1 MPTDDPMQVLTQ
13 PSPLPHAIETRRLDF
28 TYPEGEHVL
37 RGLDLTVPTG
47 ARCLLVGANGSGKT
61 TLLTLLAG
69 RHMVSDDAVRVLGRP
84 AFADTSL
91 VNDVS
96 FIGGQFPLDVDV
108 SVAEMLSRRSEAD
121 PARVQRLLDVLAI
134 DRRWRMSRVS
144 DGQRRRVQLLL
155 GLLWP
160 YRLLL
165 LDEVTTDLDV
175 IARGDLLQLL
185 RDESDGNGTTIF
197 YATHILDGLEQW
209 ATHLAYLAQGRIQLM
224 QPLAA
229 IAELT
234 ALQEARAPAPLLR
247 LVDRWLRAEPRAE
260 IPRR

>member
-1 MPTDDPMQVLTQ
+1 MRMPTSDPLT
-13 PSPLPHAIETRRLDF
+13 PPPAIEVRGLDF
-28 TYPEGEHVL
+28 SYPEGDRVL
-37 RGLDLTVPTG
+37 AGLDLAVPPG

-69 RHMVSDDAVRVLGRP
+69 RHLVSDAAIRVLGRP
-84 AFADTSL
+84 AFSDTSL
-91 VNDVS
+91 VAEVS

-108 SVAEMLSRRSEAD
+108 SVAEMLARRQAD
-121 PARVQRLLDVLAI
+121 PARVARLLQVLAI

-175 IARGDLLQLL
+175 IARGDLLHFL
-185 RDESDGNGTTIF
+185 RDESQERDTTIF

-224 QPLAA
+224 LPLAA
-229 IAELT
+229 ITELT
-234 ALQEARAPAPLLR
+234 ELQDARAPAPLLK

-260 IPRR
+260 TPPAKAR

>member
-1 MPTDDPMQVLTQ
+1 MND
-13 PSPLPHAIETRRLDF
+13 AIAVRGLDF

-37 RGLDLTVPTG
+37 VGLDLDVPAG

-69 RHMVSDDAVRVLGRP
+69 RHMVADEQIRVLGRP

-91 VNDVS
+91 VEDVS

-108 SVAEMLSRRSEAD
+108 SVNDMLARRTAD

-134 DRRWRMSRVS
+134 DRRWRMNRVS

-155 GLLWP
+155 GLLLP

-175 IARGDLLQLL
+175 IARGDLLQFL
-185 RDESDGNGTTIF
+185 RDEAEARGTTIF

-234 ALQEARAPAPLLR
+234 ALQEARAPAPLLK
-247 LVDRWLRAEPRAE
+247 LVDRWLRGE
-260 IPRR
+260 RRV